1 MKIDPRITDPG
12 KRYDFLLLF
21 DVTDGNPNGDPDA
34 GNLPRIDPETMQGIV
49 TDVCLKR
56 KIRNYVD
63 LVHGANYDELDRNER
78 YGIFVRDSG
87 VALNTKLR
95 AALVSANEIEGDVK
109 EVESDSLTGSAES
122 DDTDATSKKKAK
134 GGKVTQTRV
143 SGAGRVEMC
152 RRYFDVRA
160 FGGVLTTGKFV
171 GKDKKSYV
179 TCGQVRG
186 PIQFTFAKSVDPV
199 VPVDWSITRV
209 AITKEG
215 EGKDTE
221 MGRKA
226 QVPYGLY
233 VAKGYFSPMLA
244 KDTGLDQADLET
256 FWQAVAN
263 MFEHDR
269 SAARGDMRLQQV
281 FIFRHEDPLG
291 NAHAGKLFDRVDP
304 TLKGGV
310 AAPREFD
317 DYEVKVDEVGLP
329 EGVTLVRLL
338 G

>member
-87 VALNTKLR
+87 VALNTKLKS
-95 AALVSANEIEGDVK
+95 AAEAVGAKPD
-109 EVESDSLTGSAES
+109 
-122 DDTDATSKKKAK
+122 KKKENRDA
-134 GGKVTQTRV
+134 R
-143 SGAGRVEMC
+143 AEMC
-152 RRYFDVRA
+152 RRYFDIRT
-160 FGGVLTTGKFV
+160 FGGVLSTG
-171 GKDKKSYV
+171 DYN
-179 TCGQVRG
+179 CGQVRG
-186 PIQFTFAKSVDPV
+186 PMQLTFARSVDPV
-199 VPVDWSITRV
+199 IPGDVAITRV

-215 EGKDTE
+215 EQKETE
-221 MGRKA
+221 IGRKA

-244 KDTGLDQADLET
+244 KDTGLDQADLEL
-256 FWQAVAN
+256 FWQAVAD

-269 SAARGDMRLQQV
+269 SAARGDMRLKQV
-281 FIFRHEDPLG
+281 FVFRHEDPLG
-291 NAHAGKLFDRVDP
+291 NDHAGKLFDRIDP

-310 AAPREFD
+310 AAPRKFE
-317 DYEVKVDEVGLP
+317 DYEVRVDEDDLP

>member
-1 MKIDPRITDPG
+1 MKIDTRITDPG

-63 LVHGANYDELDRNER
+63 MVHQINGDTANDN
-78 YGIFVRDSG
+78 GIFVRDSG
-87 VALNTKLR
+87 IALNTKLKQAAEAVGAKPDKRKENKDSR
-95 AALVSANEIEGDVK
+95 A
-109 EVESDSLTGSAES
+109 
-122 DDTDATSKKKAK
+122 
-134 GGKVTQTRV
+134 
-143 SGAGRVEMC
+143 EMC
-152 RRYFDVRA
+152 RRFYDIRT
-160 FGGVLTTGKFV
+160 FGGVLSTGE
-171 GKDKKSYV
+171 YN
-179 TCGQVRG
+179 CGQVRG
-186 PIQFTFAKSVDPV
+186 PMQLTFARSVDPV
-199 VPVDWSITRV
+199 IPSDFSITRV

-215 EGKDTE
+215 QDKEGE

-233 VAKGYFSPMLA
+233 IGKGYFSPMLA
-244 KDTGLDQADLET
+244 KDTGLSESDLEL
-256 FWQAVAN
+256 FWQAVSS

-269 SAARGDMRLQQV
+269 SASRGDMRLQQV
-281 FIFRHEDPLG
+281 YVFRHEDPLG
-291 NAHAGKLFDRVDP
+291 NAHAGKLFDRVKP
-304 TLKGGV
+304 KLKEGV
-310 AAPREFD
+310 EVPREFAHYD
-317 DYEVKVDEVGLP
+317 VTVDEANLP

>member
-1 MKIDPRITDPG
+1 MKIDTRITDPG

-63 LVHGANYDELDRNER
+63 MVHQINGDTANDN
-78 YGIFVRDSG
+78 GIFVRDSG
-87 VALNTKLR
+87 IALNTKLKQAAEAVGAKPDKRKENKDSR
-95 AALVSANEIEGDVK
+95 A
-109 EVESDSLTGSAES
+109 
-122 DDTDATSKKKAK
+122 
-134 GGKVTQTRV
+134 
-143 SGAGRVEMC
+143 EMC
-152 RRYFDVRA
+152 RRFYDIRT
-160 FGGVLTTGKFV
+160 FGGVLSTGE
-171 GKDKKSYV
+171 YN
-179 TCGQVRG
+179 CGQVRG
-186 PIQFTFAKSVDPV
+186 PMHLTFARSVDPV
-199 VPVDWSITRV
+199 IPSDFSITRV

-215 EGKDTE
+215 QDKEGE

-233 VAKGYFSPMLA
+233 IGKGYFSPMLA
-244 KDTGLDQADLET
+244 KDTGLSESDLEL
-256 FWQAVAN
+256 FWQAVSS

-269 SAARGDMRLQQV
+269 SASRGDMRLQQV
-281 FIFRHEDPLG
+281 YVFRHEDPLG
-291 NAHAGKLFDRVDP
+291 NAHAGKLFDRVKP
-304 TLKGGV
+304 KLKEGV
-310 AAPREFD
+310 EVPREFAHYD
-317 DYEVKVDEVGLP
+317 VTVDEANLP

>member
-1 MKIDPRITDPG
+1 MKIDNRITDPG

-78 YGIFVRDSG
+78 FGIFVRDSG
-87 VALNTKLR
+87 VALNTKLK
-95 AALVSANEIEGDVK
+95 AG
-109 EVESDSLTGSAES
+109 AEAVGARP
-122 DDTDATSKKKAK
+122 DKKKENKDA
-134 GGKVTQTRV
+134 R
-143 SGAGRVEMC
+143 AEMC
-152 RRYFDVRA
+152 RRYFDIRT
-160 FGGVLTTGKFV
+160 FGGVLSTG
-171 GKDKKSYV
+171 DYN
-179 TCGQVRG
+179 CGQVRG
-186 PIQFTFAKSVDPV
+186 PVQLTFARSVDPV
-199 VPVDWSITRV
+199 IPGDVAITRV

-215 EGKDTE
+215 EQKETE
-221 MGRKA
+221 IGRKA

-244 KDTGLDQADLET
+244 RDTGLDQRDLET
-256 FWQAVAN
+256 FWQAVAD

-269 SAARGDMRLQQV
+269 SASRGDMRLQQV
-281 FIFRHEDPLG
+281 YVFRHEDPLG
-291 NAHAGKLFDRVDP
+291 NTHAGKLFDRIKP
-304 TLKGGV
+304 TKKV
-310 AAPREFD
+310 EAPRSFA
-317 DYEVKVDEVGLP
+317 DYEVAIDEAGLP
-329 EGVTLVRLL
+329 EGVSLVRLL

>member
-87 VALNTKLR
+87 VALNTKLKS
-95 AALVSANEIEGDVK
+95 AAEAVGAKPD
-109 EVESDSLTGSAES
+109 
-122 DDTDATSKKKAK
+122 KKKENRDA
-134 GGKVTQTRV
+134 R
-143 SGAGRVEMC
+143 AEMC
-152 RRYFDVRA
+152 RRYFDIRT
-160 FGGVLTTGKFV
+160 FGGVLSTG
-171 GKDKKSYV
+171 DYN
-179 TCGQVRG
+179 CGQVRG
-186 PIQFTFAKSVDPV
+186 PMQLTFARSVDPV
-199 VPVDWSITRV
+199 IPGDVAITRV

-215 EGKDTE
+215 EQKETE
-221 MGRKA
+221 IGRKA

-310 AAPREFD
+310 AAPRKFD